1 MESVALNVFQRIMRL
16 WDAVHPYNAAQVLR
30 LHGTPDP
37 HAIATSWAH
46 TLATLGLGQVH
57 IDGTRYRHESCN
69 GQAHG
74 AVQFITGE
82 SLDSLISREMNHRFD
97 LPESIDASFC
107 PFRPFVREDEGAY
120 DLVLVY
126 HHWVADSASVRT
138 LMREW
143 FYRLF
148 DPARARCQPL
158 QIARDG
164 YWRLFGPN
172 RAGWSLGDS
181 LLSAARM
188 MTRFTNTRRVVHPS
202 LDYTVRCS
210 IHPLADGLVDR
221 LCARARQL
229 GVTLNDL
236 FLAATARACHR
247 HGVNPAAPGRQ
258 ELALGT
264 VVDLRNACADNL
276 DDVFGLF
283 LGFTNVI
290 VRQDALDDWPRLLQ
304 TIARQNVWQKR
315 CRTAQASQL
324 RMAAAVAESFL
335 LSPQTWVRYYQGHL
349 PLAAGISN
357 VNLNRTWASAFH
369 PFPILDY
376 FRFSPTGPAI
386 PLLFTPSSLG
396 RRAHLA
402 LTCRDAL
409 VDPPRAARIVETFV
423 DQLEAVAADTADNS
437 LSSLTGAPCP

>member
-1 MESVALNVFQRIMRL
+1 MELVALNVFQRIMRL

-30 LHGTPDP
+30 LQGSPDRE
-37 HAIATSWAH
+37 ALSTAWAH
-46 TLATLGLGQVH
+46 TLATLGLGQIHV
-57 IDGTRYRHESCN
+57 DGTRYRHESCN

-82 SLDSLISREMNHRFD
+82 SLDDLVSREMNRRFD
-97 LPESIDASFC
+97 LPQSSDASFC
-107 PFRPFVREDEGAY
+107 PFRPLVREDDGYY
-120 DLVLVY
+120 DLVVIY

-148 DPARARCQPL
+148 HPSQARSAPL
-158 QIARDG
+158 AIAREG
-164 YWRLFGPN
+164 YWRLFGPS

-202 LDYTVRCS
+202 ADYQVRCS
-210 IHPLADGLVDR
+210 IHPLADGLIDR
-221 LCARARQL
+221 LCTRARKL

-247 HGVNPAAPGRQ
+247 HGVNSASPGRQ

-283 LGFTNVI
+283 LGFTTVI
-290 VRQDALDDWPRLLQ
+290 LRADVLEDWPRLLR
-304 TIARQNVWQKR
+304 TIARQNAWQKR
-315 CRTAQASQL
+315 CRTAQASQI

-357 VNLNRTWASAFH
+357 VNLNRSWAAPFH
-369 PFPILDY
+369 PFPIIDY

-402 LTCRDAL
+402 LTCRHAL
-409 VDPPRAARIVETFV
+409 VDPARAARVVQTFV
-423 DQLEAVAADTADNS
+423 AQLEAVAAETADPS
-437 LSSLTGAPCP
+437 FLTGAPCP